1 MITKDM
7 TIGEVVRT
15 APEKVATLME
25 FGMGCVGCPSAQAET
40 IEEAAM
46 VHGLDV
52 NALIEALNKSLY
64 MTLEFSILISLSI
77 FQFFVLYNKIESI
90 ITNILSPAAIDFLFT
105 IELNFIVY
113 LSSSY
118 FSSPS

>member
-40 IEEAAM
+40 IAEAAA
-46 VHGLDV
+46 VHGINLDD
-52 NALIEALNKSLY
+52 LLEALNK
-64 MTLEFSILISLSI
+64 
-77 FQFFVLYNKIESI
+77 
-90 ITNILSPAAIDFLFT
+90 
-105 IELNFIVY
+105 
-113 LSSSY
+113 
-118 FSSPS
+118 